1 MDKASS
7 STPCRTD
14 GSKPIRPAPDHFT
27 VVVDSVASSDGHPLT
42 SSENRFEA
50 PGEDRR
56 PHSRASGR
64 MTKGSFKADNG
75 SLRRSTTKY
84 SELDALGRFVAD
96 DVDAVEST
104 AQRAAGLCKECVCL
118 QIEALPRVNCMW
130 VFLTALLLTFC
141 FLMVWF
147 YPTIS
152 IMVAGDRTLHKV
164 VCPVGDSNVTVTLV
178 SKVSLDRFHMNCS
191 ATRLDPARG
200 GRSDRSTLAG
210 LVLQEAERMPKGATP
225 SLEVQLVSVFYQ
237 YLVHGL
243 KYLVQ
248 VDLVLY
254 GKKDSSARLVYP
266 KEVSFG
272 SRESRIS
279 PAPCVETLRLT
290 KSSIPTGLESFL
302 IPPISGFR
310 TFECAA

>member
-1 MDKASS
+1 
-7 STPCRTD
+7 
-14 GSKPIRPAPDHFT
+14 
-27 VVVDSVASSDGHPLT
+27 VVDAVTSPDGAPLT
-42 SSENRFEA
+42 SSKNRFEA
-50 PGEDRR
+50 PGEGRR
-56 PHSRASGR
+56 PHTRGVSGE
-64 MTKGSFKADNG
+64 TKGSFKADNG
-75 SLRRSTTKY
+75 SLRRSTTHY
-84 SELDALGRFVAD
+84 SKLDAMERLVAD
-96 DVDAVEST
+96 DVEAVDST
-104 AQRAAGLCKECVCL
+104 AQRVAGLCKECVCM
-118 QIEALPRVNCMW
+118 QIEAMPRINCMW

-141 FLMVWF
+141 FLTVWF

-152 IMVAGDRTLHKV
+152 VMVAGDRTLHKV

-178 SKVSLDRFHMNCS
+178 SEVSLDRFHMNCS
-191 ATRLDPARG
+191 ATRLDPKRG